1 MKPTRDTAY
10 LTIATSIVSALAL
23 LLTYSTQNL
32 TLNFPPAFRYLSSFI
47 HVICFTWL
55 MIFVVSI
62 LKYANEKPF
71 IINTFIIYLIYSLL
85 LGLTNIAVGLFNIPV
100 EKILIFY
107 TANGFVNLLAVI
119 WLVVIVFLLRPTEF
133 RLPLRIFAFSELF
146 ILLFY
151 TAIPP
156 LLVLSGNSDYRIYI
170 RYLGLVYLIIPA
182 VGLYIAVTAL
192 NVINKQLWQKPFSE
206 TENPD
211 WPPYEK
217 PNL

>member
-10 LTIATSIVSALAL
+10 LTIATSIVSALVL
-23 LLTYSTQNL
+23 LLTYFTQNL
-32 TLNFPPAFRYLSSFI
+32 TLNFPPVFRYVSSFI

-62 LKYANEKPF
+62 LKYTREKPF
-71 IINTFIIYLIYSLL
+71 ITNTFIIYLIYSLL
-85 LGLTNIAVGLFNIPV
+85 LGLINIAISLFSIPV

-119 WLVVIVFLLRPTEF
+119 CLMVIVFLLRPTEF
-133 RLPLRIFAFSELF
+133 RLPLRVFAFSELF

-151 TAIPP
+151 TAMPP
-156 LLVLSGNSDYRIYI
+156 LLVLSGSSDYRIYI
-170 RYLGLVYLIIPA
+170 KYLGLVYLVIPA

-192 NVINKQLWQKPFSE
+192 NVINNRQWQKPFYE
-206 TENPD
+206 MDNPNQ
-211 WPPYEK
+211 PYDK
-217 PNL
+217 PEL